1 MIAILVRFNKG
12 RGLDF
17 PVPSQRFL
25 TYTLLFLIGSMF
37 FGPFY
42 PSTAYPASLA
52 QLINLN
58 QHILWQYSYSGT
70 LRFAQISSQ
79 GETIAFV
86 TDAQP
91 STLTVLDGSNG
102 QQLWTFIP
110 TGIAQYNRTIVALGI
125 SADGEYLAI
134 GTTGGSV
141 YLFHRSSHEIVQ
153 HWQTSIPISSVGV
166 SEVGTFIAISFAGA
180 VYFLSRLEGTP
191 LWGEYFALSPYVILN
206 MSIDREGSTL
216 AVSTSENMTNVIR
229 TGDGELFWDSQL
241 NATITN
247 LQLNAAGTLLF
258 ITTENYGLLFSD
270 DGARIQE
277 YPITPNIF
285 AFSGAGQ
292 NVALS
297 PDATVYVYDL
307 QSPHPIANH
316 TFDSHLSS
324 LAFTFEGT
332 FLLAGTLSGTLYA
345 INPVAFDVYWT
356 LSFGEPVIR
365 LLTPDV
371 GDYFLAATPTQIVA
385 GRISSIT
392 GLFTYLGPL
401 ILVILTTVCVGIIT
415 IWLVRPRSPPK
426 LLATEKD
433 E

>member
-1 MIAILVRFNKG
+1 
-12 RGLDF
+12 
-17 PVPSQRFL
+17 
-25 TYTLLFLIGSMF
+25 MF
-37 FGPFY
+37 FVPFY
-42 PSTAYPASLA
+42 PGTPHPASLA

-58 QHILWQYSYSGT
+58 QHILWHHSYTGT
-70 LRFAQISSQ
+70 LRLAQISSR

-102 QQLWTFIP
+102 QQLWTFTP
-110 TGIAQYNRTIVALGI
+110 TGIAQYNRTIAALGV

-141 YLFHRSSHEIVQ
+141 YLFHRSSREIVQ

-180 VYFLSRLEGTP
+180 VYFLSRLEGIP
-191 LWGEYFALSPYVILN
+191 LWGEYFALPPFAILN

-216 AVSTSENMTNVIR
+216 AVSTTENIINVIR

-241 NATITN
+241 NATITT

-258 ITTENYGLLFSD
+258 TTTEDYGILFSES
-270 DGARIQE
+270 GARIQE
-277 YPITPNIF
+277 YPIAPKF
-285 AFSGAGQ
+285 YAFSGAGQ
-292 NVALS
+292 NVALT
-297 PDATVYVYDL
+297 PNVTVYVYNL
-307 QSPHPIANH
+307 QSQRPIVTH
-316 TFDSHLSS
+316 TFDSQVSS

-332 FLLAGTLSGTLYA
+332 FLLAGTLSGTLYT
-345 INPVAFDVYWT
+345 INPVDFDIYWT
-356 LSFGEPVIR
+356 LSLGEPVIR

-371 GDYFLAATPTQIVA
+371 GDYFLAATPTQIVT

-415 IWLVRPRSPPK
+415 IWLVRPRPPPK
-426 LLATEKD
+426 LLTTEKD